1 MSSRLGVT
9 LGYDEN
15 SEDSNIYVVE
25 VSLFKQ
31 MSFVLYGTVFDFYLL
46 LFKILDPS

>member
-1 MSSRLGVT
+1 VLNKNMSSRLGVT

-25 VSLFKQ
+25 VS
-31 MSFVLYGTVFDFYLL
+31 
-46 LFKILDPS
+46 